1 MENPLQPDAVI
12 PAGQVAPRAAH
23 SFNDYTAEL
32 LQESQLRSYWNILK
46 KRKRWFWAVF
56 FTIVALVGL
65 YTFLKTPVYRASAIL
80 QIALDNTA
88 SLVTDRDPTGL
99 SGLGSWYG
107 SERFYE
113 TQFAILKSRPMAYRI
128 IEALNLKEHPR
139 FKKIALS
146 NPQKSPMEIEGLL
159 ATLFL
164 AGLEVKPYKKSYLV
178 EVSYR
183 SPDKYLA
190 QQVPNAIY
198 NEFVKF
204 SMKTRHQSYKLIKEW
219 LEEEIQSLARKVE
232 ASERRL
238 YEHGQ
243 KKDFMALEG
252 KDNVIVRKYTELS
265 QLLTR
270 AQSER
275 ALKEAQFKQ
284 IQEKGVDAPLI
295 VNNPLV
301 QRLRQ
306 EKISQETKISGMSQ
320 IYDVNYP
327 QMKAEQALL
336 NQLNSRLSNEVN
348 RLVASVKADY
358 EAALRAENLLA
369 EAVEEQKAKVSQM
382 QDHLVQH
389 HILKRDLKTNEQ
401 LYQALLSRMKEA
413 SIASTMVSGNV
424 AVIAPA
430 ELPIRPY
437 SPNKILN
444 MLLAVVLGLM
454 GGVAAAFLRD
464 YLDYS
469 IQSTEDLERY
479 CRLPALGSLPLLSK
493 NSQGLPKLAKED
505 LALAI
510 FKQPRSLMS
519 EAVYHLRTSLL
530 LSLPGGAP
538 GIIMVTSPNPDEGK
552 TTVAANV
559 ATSLAMNNRRVV
571 LLDCD
576 LRKPSLHPIFQ
587 EPLTPGL
594 SSYLTGSAAKE
605 EIIRPTLVPN
615 LALIPAGPVPP
626 NPVELLTSGLFLE
639 LLAELR
645 REFHHVVI
653 DTPPILG
660 FADGRAIAVHTDGV
674 MVVVRHHSTTKDSGR
689 LALNLLAQ
697 VNAPI
702 LGGVLNMADWEK
714 MGLGSY
720 YGHYKHYARYF
731 SDAAE
736 TPKIE
741 A

>member
-1 MENPLQPDAVI
+1 MDNPLQPDVVM
-12 PAGQVAPRAAH
+12 PAPQVAPRASQ

-32 LQESQLRSYWNILK
+32 IQESHLRNYWQIIK
-46 KRKRWFWAVF
+46 KRKRWFWGTFITV
-56 FTIVALVGL
+56 VVLVGL
-65 YTFLKTPVYRASAIL
+65 YTFLKTPVYRSSAIL

-88 SLVTDRDPTGL
+88 SLVSDRDPTGL

-128 IEALNLKEHPR
+128 IEALNLKEHPW
-139 FKKIALS
+139 FKKISQS
-146 NPQKSPMEIEGLL
+146 NPQKSPMEIEGLM
-159 ATLFL
+159 ATVFL

-219 LEEEIQSLARKVE
+219 LEEEIQNLARKVE

-295 VNNPLV
+295 INNPLV

-336 NQLNSRLSNEVN
+336 TQLNSRLKAEVN
-348 RLVASVKADY
+348 RLVTSAKADY

-401 LYQALLSRMKEA
+401 LYQALLARMKEA

-430 ELPIRPY
+430 ELPARPY
-437 SPNKILN
+437 SPSKPLN
-444 MLLAVVLGLM
+444 MILAVVLGLM

-464 YLDYS
+464 YLDYT
-469 IQSTEDLERY
+469 IQTTEEMERL
-479 CRLPALGSLPLLSK
+479 CRLPALGTLPLASK
-493 NSQGLPKLAKED
+493 NSQGFTKLEKQD
-505 LALAI
+505 LELAT

-519 EAVYHLRTSLL
+519 EAVYHLRTALL
-530 LSLPGGAP
+530 LSLPGGPP

-552 TTVAANV
+552 TTVATNV
-559 ATSLAMNNRRVV
+559 ATSLAMNHRKVV
-571 LLDCD
+571 MVDCD
-576 LRKPSLHPIFQ
+576 LRKPSLNSIFQ
-587 EPLTPGL
+587 QPLVPGL
-594 SSYLTGSAAKE
+594 SSFLTGSARKE
-605 EIIRPTLVPN
+605 EIVRPTFVPELSLVT
-615 LALIPAGPVPP
+615 AGPVPP
-626 NPVELLTSGLFLE
+626 NPVELLTSPLFLAF
-639 LLAELR
+639 LAELR

-660 FADGRAIAVHTDGV
+660 FADGRAIAIHTDGV
-674 MVVVRHHSTTKDSGR
+674 IVVLKHQGTTKESGR

-714 MGLGSY
+714 MGFGSY
-720 YGHYKHYARYF
+720 YGHYKRYAKYF
-731 SDAAE
+731 PEGSDQ
-736 TPKIE
+736 PRLNS
-741 A
+741 